1 MALQLTRN
9 GGSAGGVFL
18 YCTDS
23 LRGCVGVLVWPSG
36 LDLGLGLGQVT
47 GAASS
52 YPLRTD
58 CTAVH
63 LVHCTYLH

>member
-1 MALQLTRN
+1 MDESWL
-9 GGSAGGVFL
+9 GEHDSDGV
-18 YCTDS
+18 